1 MNTTPDTN
9 KTTTLLSNSDM
20 RNSPHATGADEQKKS
35 KARQCEPS
43 ETLRR
48 SDEHLA
54 VNPIVTSRHGKG
66 FIDNSRKLGAYNGT
80 DDDYTK
86 CA

>member
-1 MNTTPDTN
+1 MPQ
-9 KTTTLLSNSDM
+9 
-20 RNSPHATGADEQKKS
+20 EQMKKKKS

-43 ETLRR
+43 ETFRR
-48 SDEHLA
+48 SDGHLA

-80 DDDYTK
+80 DDDYTDYDRVGK
-86 CA
+86 T